1 MSVEKH
7 LAKFGVTVQ
16 QAKDFINSNAQQPE
30 NIFDIARDELKN
42 NADEYVLDTN
52 VKYYTLKLAYIRVNN
67 RTDMQKYSYI
77 PAWSLELLQK
87 DTTNAC
93 PVFINAIDGS
103 VIHPDDLS

>member
-1 MSVEKH
+1 M
-7 LAKFGVTVQ
+7 L
-16 QAKDFINSNAQQPE
+16 PLE

-77 PAWSLELLQK
+77 PVSYTHLCISHKHAVEKAYQEYDIFNKTQPSESDVDKIVKGLEK
-87 DTTNAC
+87 K
-93 PVFINAIDGS
+93 I
-103 VIHPDDLS
+103 